1 VIKEALVLKRFCYI
15 LKVAHHKI
23 HFYNGREENEVKE
36 SNKLLMIEC
45 EGNSQP
51 LKAIKGKQLEA
62 LITGT

>member
-1 VIKEALVLKRFCYI
+1 MV
-15 LKVAHHKI
+15 HHKI
-23 HFYNGREENEVKE
+23 HFYNGREEDEVKE

>member
-1 VIKEALVLKRFCYI
+1 MV
-15 LKVAHHKI
+15 HHKI
-23 HFYNGREENEVKE
+23 HFYNDREKDEVKE

-45 EGNSQP
+45 EGNRQP